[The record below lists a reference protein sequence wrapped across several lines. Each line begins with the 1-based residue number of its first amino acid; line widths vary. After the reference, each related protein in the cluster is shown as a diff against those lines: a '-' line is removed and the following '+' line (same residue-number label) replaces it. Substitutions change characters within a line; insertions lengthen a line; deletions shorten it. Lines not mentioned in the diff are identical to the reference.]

1 MLSQGNFC
9 FGYFPKFLFSLGP
22 PSTIPFVLSWFCSA
36 WWLLLS
42 WGNTLPATHFHFSN
56 LIDQWSLFRSQF
68 LQSTSCPTHSETQ
81 CRRTKN
87 IPQGVEK
94 GRPGPQTCSVDCQL
108 IVQVDS
114 RQSRSDK
121 PTPGE
126 LRQLAYH
133 NSLPFIGFGFLDNFI
148 MIVAGEYIDLTL
160 GMKLGISTMVSF
172 KSFKILAWLLFR
184 QLQLW
189 ATPSRT
195 WWGLGA
201 PGNRI
206 TCYLMLNWKIWIIWP
221 DCIFRY
227 VESWAEKLGA
237 TPPNLSS
244 EQLEMTR

>member
-1 MLSQGNFC
+1 M
-9 FGYFPKFLFSLGP
+9 KK
-22 PSTIPFVLSWFCSA
+22 VA
-36 WWLLLS
+36 
-42 WGNTLPATHFHFSN
+42 
-56 LIDQWSLFRSQF
+56 
-68 LQSTSCPTHSETQ
+68 
-81 CRRTKN
+81 
-87 IPQGVEK
+87 
-94 GRPGPQTCSVDCQL
+94 PQTCSVDCEL

-172 KSFKILAWLLFR
+172 ESFKILAWLLFR
-184 QLQLW
+184 QLQHW

-206 TCYLMLNWKIWIIWP
+206 TCYLMLNWKIWIIRP
-221 DCIFRY
+221 DCIFTLQ
-227 VESWAEKLGA
+227 VCGILGRKAWRHPSKSFLRA
-237 TPPNLSS
+237 TWNDKVKIFISKKKS
-244 EQLEMTR
+244 DH

>member
-1 MLSQGNFC
+1 MAVVILGKYVLYLPIST
-9 FGYFPKFLFSLGP
+9 FPISL
-22 PSTIPFVLSWFCSA
+22 I
-36 WWLLLS
+36 
-42 WGNTLPATHFHFSN
+42 NDHFSGPN
-56 LIDQWSLFRSQF
+56 FSKAQAVQLIQRLSVEERRIF
-68 LQSTSCPTHSETQ
+68 LKELKKVVPA
-81 CRRTKN
+81 
-87 IPQGVEK
+87 
-94 GRPGPQTCSVDCQL
+94 PQTCSVDCQL

-172 KSFKILAWLLFR
+172 KSSKILAWLLFR
-184 QLQLW
+184 QLQPW